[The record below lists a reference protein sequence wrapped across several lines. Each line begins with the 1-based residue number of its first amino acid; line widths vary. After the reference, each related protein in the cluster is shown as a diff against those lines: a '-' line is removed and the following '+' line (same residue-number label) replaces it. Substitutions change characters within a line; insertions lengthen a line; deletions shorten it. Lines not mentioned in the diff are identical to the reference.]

1 MLTPRQGC
9 FLLALLLAGPSVSWA
24 QAPATPAADHYNR
37 AVEAISAGRWDQA
50 VDALRQA
57 DSADPQDADAHF
69 QLGSAYR
76 ESKRPTEAPENISRP
91 SGCGLMPVRLFSNSD
106 SWIPNK
112 ASSRGPS

>member
-37 AVEAISAGRWDQA
+37 AVDAINAGRWDEA

-57 DSADPQDADAHF
+57 VSADPQDADAHF
-69 QLGSAYR
+69 QLGYAIGS
-76 ESKRPTEAPENISRP
+76 
-91 SGCGLMPVRLFSNSD
+91 
-106 SWIPNK
+106 
-112 ASSRGPS
+112 